1 MLNNIN
7 SRGLSK
13 SIKVKV
19 LHKSDVKPE
28 SLIVRVGTKEVSNVI
43 NLLNNIKKIAASN
56 NSQR

>member
-13 SIKVKV
+13 SIKVEV

-43 NLLNNIKKIAASN
+43 NLLNNIKKIAAKN

>member
-13 SIKVKV
+13 SIKVEV

-28 SLIVRVGTKEVSNVI
+28 SLIVRVGTKDVSNVI
-43 NLLNNIKKIAASN
+43 NLLNNIKKIAANN

>member
-13 SIKVKV
+13 SIKVEV

-43 NLLNNIKKIAASN
+43 NLLNNIKKIAANN